1 VILLFKMTKENVLRL
16 LKHYEAVGRTDA
28 YEDMKQHVLKGNKF
42 TVEEKDALF
51 KKPKGKTD
59 GKK

>member
-1 VILLFKMTKENVLRL
+1 MTKENVLRL